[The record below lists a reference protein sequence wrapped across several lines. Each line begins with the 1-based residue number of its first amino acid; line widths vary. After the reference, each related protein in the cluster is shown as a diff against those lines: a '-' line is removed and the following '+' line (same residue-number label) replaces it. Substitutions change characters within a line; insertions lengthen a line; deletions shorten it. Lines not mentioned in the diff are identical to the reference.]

1 MAPACIQ
8 GRPTWRVG
16 LILTFIG
23 TSTESPSQISPP
35 EDRPTRKATA
45 RRSGPP
51 KSDSRLTKKK
61 ALPYNSATEGSSA
74 LARRFQPPKQ
84 QRQQRID
91 PRRGARLAPFLGMA
105 GMMEAA
111 GGIEN

>member
-1 MAPACIQ
+1 MATACIQ

-51 KSDSRLTKKK
+51 KSDITSHGKKGF
-61 ALPYNSATEGSSA
+61 ALSSASEGSSA
-74 LARRFQPPKQ
+74 LARRFQSPKQ
-84 QRQQRID
+84 QRQQLID
-91 PRRGARLAPFLGMA
+91 PPGHPGADRC
-105 GMMEAA
+105 AA
-111 GGIEN
+111 V